1 MSETAEHAIIL
12 FAHGARDE
20 RWSETLSQ
28 LRGRVQRALPN
39 AHVSTAFLEFQSPSL
54 VEVLGNAER
63 AGCTRIDVVPIFWA
77 SGGHVA
83 NDVPPLIESFRAAHP
98 DVQLR
103 LLPVISELPGL
114 LDFIAAAV
122 VDAGQTSDAQRPT
135 LDAP

>member
-28 LRGRVQRALPN
+28 LRGRVQRALPAADVN
-39 AHVSTAFLEFQSPSL
+39 TAFLEFQSPSL
-54 VEVLGNAER
+54 VEALGHAER
-63 AGCTRIDVVPIFWA
+63 AGCTRIDVVPVFWA

-83 NDVPPLIESFRAAHP
+83 NDVPPLIEGFRAAHP

-122 VDAGQTSDAQRPT
+122 VDAGRTSDARRPT
-135 LDAP
+135 PDAP